1 MSAQGRPAAPDV
13 EAGTARAQLALALVE
28 AVEALV
34 CVIDGE
40 GRLLLTN
47 PALQRFAGQ
56 DAGALLGQRFWDVW
70 VAPEDVALAAQAVR
84 LAIES
89 GRAHPQEG
97 DWLTGDGERRRV
109 TVRSTVLRDEHGVPY
124 AIACVGMDVSDDRA
138 REARLRQQTRT
149 DLLTGVASRGALFD
163 TLKANLGVE
172 DGEGVGLL
180 FCDLDQFK
188 TVNDEHGH
196 GVGDRVLAEAA
207 GRLAEVAGADHLVAR
222 LGGDEFVILCP
233 HGDAERL
240 RLLATDVVAHVGRP
254 FDGPD
259 GPLVV
264 GVSVGVAVGR
274 PGEPADD
281 VIARADRAM
290 YGAKSHQRR
299 RRPRPS

>member
-1 MSAQGRPAAPDV
+1 MPAQGGPAPS
-13 EAGTARAQLALALVE
+13 AGGPSQARLAQAFVE
-28 AVEALV
+28 AVEALL
-34 CVIDGE
+34 CVIDAD
-40 GRLLLTN
+40 GRILLTN
-47 PALQRFAGQ
+47 PALQRFTGQ
-56 DAGALLGQRFWDVW
+56 DAEALLGQRFWRVW
-70 VAPEDVALAAQAVR
+70 VAPEDAALAEQAVR

-97 DWLTGDGERRRV
+97 DWITGDGERRRV
-109 TVRSTVLRDEHGVPY
+109 TMRNTVLRDDDGTPY
-124 AIACVGMDVSDDRA
+124 AIACVGLDVSDDRA

-163 TLKANLGVE
+163 ALNAQLGV
-172 DGEGVGLL
+172 DGGPGVGLL

-188 TVNDEHGH
+188 TVNDEYGH

-207 GRLAEVAGADHLVAR
+207 SRLAEVAGEDNLVAR

-233 HGDAERL
+233 HGDEERL
-240 RLLATDVVAHVGRP
+240 RALSAAVSAQVAQP
-254 FDGPD
+254 YAGPD

-264 GVSVGVAVGR
+264 GASVGVAVSR
-274 PGEPADD
+274 PGEPADE